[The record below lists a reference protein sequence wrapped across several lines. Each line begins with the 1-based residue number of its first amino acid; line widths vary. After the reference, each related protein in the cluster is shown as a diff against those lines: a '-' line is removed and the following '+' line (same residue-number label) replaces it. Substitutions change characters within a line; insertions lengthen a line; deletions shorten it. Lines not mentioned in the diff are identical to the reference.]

1 MFLYFAI
8 FIEENVLICLLQ
20 SHLEFNELKNVF
32 LSFFFFFTDME
43 AHACSLTTQAGGG
56 EFYTNLGYTVTH
68 CPKTE
73 TKSKKFLSEPQKR
86 FLR

>member
-1 MFLYFAI
+1 
-8 FIEENVLICLLQ
+8 
-20 SHLEFNELKNVF
+20 
-32 LSFFFFFTDME
+32 ME